1 MNEFCLK
8 AIDHYVIKFVI
19 IQLLSCEVGQRKY
32 IVINLASKSCEMKIC
47 EATACRNRRYFNNK
61 LEFVQ
66 GSFFQL
72 NILLFPTT
80 VNEQCSWISM
90 FSIVYSLFK
99 QVNFWDFKDL
109 NVLVQGD
116 QIYKISET
124 NSFLN
129 ADEIPRPVNVF
140 GVLVKLDFT
149 QNMFGMLFGDQK
161 INLTW

>member
-1 MNEFCLK
+1 
-8 AIDHYVIKFVI
+8 
-19 IQLLSCEVGQRKY
+19 
-32 IVINLASKSCEMKIC
+32 
-47 EATACRNRRYFNNK
+47 
-61 LEFVQ
+61 
-66 GSFFQL
+66 
-72 NILLFPTT
+72 
-80 VNEQCSWISM
+80 M

-109 NVLVQGD
+109 NVSVQGD

-161 INLTW
+161 INLT